1 MTPRTWHQ
9 HAFALLILPVVLLLG
24 LSFLIVWAVEESVR
38 WVRKYMRLILLPL
51 TLLLVAGCDGTGELL
66 RPARVRCASVCAS
79 EHLAWTGVLVLRGT
93 DGCLCAAPLDG
104 GRP

>member
-51 TLLLVAGCDGTGELL
+51 TLLLVAGCEERGWSYAPT
-66 RPARVRCASVCAS
+66 PIRCAKDCAA
-79 EHLAWTGVLVLRGT
+79 ERLVWTGVVMRG
-93 DGCLCAAPLDG
+93 DDDDCLCSAPLDG